1 VIVDGETFTEL
12 TVHLKRASDS
22 LLRAAQDFMV
32 LVTENAS
39 EDGSSDDRWAQALGE
54 VMAMATEMVA
64 MEHILRAL
72 TEANREEEGA
82 PREVSEKKFAGL
94 R

>member
-1 VIVDGETFTEL
+1 MIVDEESFTEV

-22 LLRAAQDFMV
+22 LLRVARHFMV
-32 LVTENAS
+32 LAS
-39 EDGSSDDRWAQALGE
+39 DETSSEDRWAHALGE
-54 VMAMATEMVA
+54 VMAMASEMVA

-72 TEANREEEGA
+72 MEANHEEDSA
-82 PREVSEKKFAGL
+82 PRERSDKKFAGL